1 MVCGEGLTEFIPI
14 QNYGEYDR
22 VSERGSRPQG
32 SLSAEV
38 SWPLLVLNLQL
49 LLCCCF
55 CVHPCAGSL
64 SVAVAVHVL
73 SPCLWLCLC
82 MY

>member
-1 MVCGEGLTEFIPI
+1 MKPREGAVRRGVVCGEGLTEFISI

-32 SLSAEV
+32 SLSSEV
-38 SWPLLVLNLQL
+38 SWPLLVLNPQL
-49 LLCCCF
+49 LLHCF
-55 CVHPCAGSL
+55 LCASSVLGPC
-64 SVAVAVHVL
+64 
-73 SPCLWLCLC
+73 LCLC